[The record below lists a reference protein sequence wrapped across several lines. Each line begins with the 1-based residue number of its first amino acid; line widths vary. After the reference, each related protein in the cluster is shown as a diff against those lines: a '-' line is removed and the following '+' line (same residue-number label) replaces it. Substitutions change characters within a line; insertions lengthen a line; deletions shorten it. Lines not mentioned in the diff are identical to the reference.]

1 MSSGGLH
8 FRPPPRKTVSRS
20 LRGNPGENHERIAGL
35 QDTGKVLRSR
45 RRLEEHKLLSQAL
58 DLGDVGMMKVL
69 ADQYF
74 LWRFDQ
80 LARERASI
88 DKRNAVKTA

>member
-1 MSSGGLH
+1 
-8 FRPPPRKTVSRS
+8 
-20 LRGNPGENHERIAGL
+20 
-35 QDTGKVLRSR
+35 
-45 RRLEEHKLLSQAL
+45 
-58 DLGDVGMMKVL
+58 MMKVL

>member
-1 MSSGGLH
+1 VGKL
-8 FRPPPRKTVSRS
+8 PDYKTLLKFYEV
-20 LRGNPGENHERIAGL
+20 GEG
-35 QDTGKVLRSR
+35 
-45 RRLEEHKLLSQAL
+45 LEEHKLPSQPL

-80 LARERASI
+80 LARERAGI
-88 DKRNAVKTA
+88 DKRNDSQNSLE